1 MHERKRKKKLNK
13 LLQAILLTLL
23 VTQTLCAENGNRSSN
38 DLDSKSGIDL
48 TKSYTGKEVQAL
60 IDIVIEESEKSI
72 DEAYNAGYK
81 QGVLAYK
88 PDAEY
93 WKVKAQGFEKELHR
107 KTIKNWMFCLSGVSI
122 GFLGGIGLGIGLR
135 LSY

>member
-38 DLDSKSGIDL
+38 DLDSRSGIDL
-48 TKSYTGKEVQAL
+48 AKSYTGQEVQEL
-60 IDIVIEESEKSI
+60 IDFIMTEADGAII
-72 DEAYNAGYK
+72 EAYNAGYK

-88 PDAEY
+88 PDVEY
-93 WKVKAQGFEKELHR
+93 WKVKAQGFEKELTSQ
-107 KTIKNWMFCLSGVSI
+107 KIKNWMFCLSGVSI
-122 GFLGGIGLGIGLR
+122 GFLGGMGLGFGLR

>member
-1 MHERKRKKKLNK
+1 MQGIKRKRKSNK
-13 LLQAILLTLL
+13 LLPAILSMLL
-23 VTQTLCAENGNRSSN
+23 VMQMSYAGNGSRSPNGSG
-38 DLDSKSGIDL
+38 SKYGIDL

-60 IDIVIEESEKSI
+60 IDIVVEESEKSRE
-72 DEAYNAGYK
+72 EAYNAGYK

>member
-1 MHERKRKKKLNK
+1 MQEIQQKRKSNK
-13 LLQAILLTLL
+13 RLPAILLLLL
-23 VTQTLCAENGNRSSN
+23 VMQMSYAGNGSRSSSGSG
-38 DLDSKSGIDL
+38 LKYGIDL

-60 IDIVIEESEKSI
+60 IDIVVEEAGKSI

-93 WKVKAQGFEKELHR
+93 WKVKAQGFEKELR
-107 KTIKNWMFCLSGVSI
+107 SQTIKNWMFCLGGVSI

>member
-1 MHERKRKKKLNK
+1 MQGIKRKKKSNRRPA
-13 LLQAILLTLL
+13 AILLMLL
-23 VTQTLCAENGNRSSN
+23 VMQMSYAGNGSRSPNGS
-38 DLDSKSGIDL
+38 DSKYGIDL

-60 IDIVIEESEKSI
+60 IDIVVEESEKSI
-72 DEAYNAGYK
+72 EAAYNAGYK

-93 WKVKAQGFEKELHR
+93 WKVKAQGFERELQKQR
-107 KTIKNWMFCLSGVSI
+107 LQSWVI
-122 GFLGGIGLGIGLR
+122 GLGGISIGLLGGMGLGFGLR

>member
-1 MHERKRKKKLNK
+1 MSY
-13 LLQAILLTLL
+13 AG
-23 VTQTLCAENGNRSSN
+23 NGSRSPNGLS
-38 DLDSKSGIDL
+38 SKYGIDL

-60 IDIVIEESEKSI
+60 IDIVVEEAGKSI

-93 WKVKAQGFEKELHR
+93 WKVKAQGFEKELR
-107 KTIKNWMFCLSGVSI
+107 SQTTKNLMFCLSGVSI